1 MDRLFPSSK
10 PVFVLDTNIL
20 VEAHRRYYAMDL
32 CPGFWKSMLHFTESG
47 RIVSIDR
54 VRQELRRQ
62 DDALTEWTRTTPDQL
77 FRTTGIQEI
86 ADVYRELMDW
96 VWQETRFRMQAKTD
110 FAMAA
115 DGWVATYAKVYRGV
129 VVTHERRSPQAKRR
143 VPLPDLCDR
152 FRIPCK
158 DTFEMLRELGVVFEW
173 PGAA

>member
-1 MDRLFPSSK
+1 MATLFPSSK
-10 PVFVLDTNIL
+10 RLFVLDTNIF

-32 CPGFWKSMLHFTESG
+32 CPGFWESVLHFTESE

-54 VRQELRRQ
+54 VLRELRRQ
-62 DDALTEWTRTTPDQL
+62 DDALTEWTKTTPDKL

-110 FAMAA
+110 FASAA
-115 DGWVATYAKVYRGV
+115 DGWVAAYAKVHRGV

-152 FRIPCK
+152 FQIRCK

>member
-1 MDRLFPSSK
+1 MAALFPSSK
-10 PVFVLDTNIL
+10 RLFVLDTNIF

-32 CPGFWKSMLHFTESG
+32 CPGFWESVLHFTESG

-54 VRQELRRQ
+54 VLQELRRQ
-62 DDALTEWTRTTPDQL
+62 DDALTEWTKTTPDQL

-115 DGWVATYAKVYRGV
+115 DGWVAAYAKVHGRV

-152 FRIPCK
+152 FQIHCK